1 MAVFAKSRLQVDVNA
16 EHEEKRLV
24 MLIDDEDA
32 NLRAMEAIL
41 HNHYKI
47 ITAHNGEEAL
57 RMIKE
62 FPCDMQLACIISDQ
76 RMPHLTGVEF
86 FQQSCSLLPHTI
98 RIIVTGF
105 SDLDAIISS
114 INKAE
119 IFKFIFKP
127 FDAKDFLQT
136 VQKAVELFDLK
147 RQMQAY
153 YRDLENKVKQRTE
166 ELEQKNIEL
175 ERAQN
180 DLAELALNDPLTQ
193 LRNRRFLTQ
202 RIDTDVSITLRRH
215 EEWRKRACP
224 GAMLDMDLVF
234 FFADIDHF
242 KQINAQYGQAAGDS
256 ILRQMR
262 ERLQEV
268 FRESDYLVRWGG
280 EEFLLVA
287 RATNRSDAGV
297 VAERIRH
304 AVNGRNF
311 SISGEQSVNLSC
323 SIGFASFPFVLE
335 NPRSLTWS
343 QVADLAEQAMLL
355 AKDDGRNAW
364 FGIYA
369 TELTNANDV
378 MQFVMRDCQTAA
390 QVGQVQIVKSL
401 AASSR

>member
-127 FDAKDFLQT
+127 FDANDFLQT

-297 VAERIRH
+297 VAERIRY